1 MADNDSVGGD
11 ETDKTFD
18 EGVTDD
24 GTKSKVEYY
33 KEEDTDVS
41 INLQARC

>member
-1 MADNDSVGGD
+1 MADNDSIGGD
-11 ETDKTFD
+11 ETDKNFD

-33 KEEDTDVS
+33 KEDVTDLYL
-41 INLQARC
+41 NFQAEC